1 MLRLCLQLEIVTNVV
16 KHRKK
21 RRLTFI
27 SLNCQDFYVFNRS
40 ARWYIDRP
48 STYKEDSSFPTSEF
62 PQVDPRNLGCRIS
75 GSKQKHWEH
84 ISLCLQKQEIQT
96 LLHICN
102 RLQSWYAW
110 YVYIYIY
117 TWLLYTYIII
127 YIYNS
132 LLDPNLVFWAQIP
145 QAPGRCAT
153 GLALG
158 VAESLGDSK
167 QTGFWIM
174 CERCDEEWCNDDT

>member
-27 SLNCQDFYVFNRS
+27 SLNCKDFYVFNRS
-40 ARWYIDRP
+40 ARWYIYRP
-48 STYKEDSSFPTSEF
+48 STYEEDSSFPTSEF

-110 YVYIYIY
+110 YVYIYMV
-117 TWLLYTYIII
+117 II
-127 YIYNS
+127 YIHNHIYII
-132 LLDPNLVFWAQIP
+132 VYWIP
-145 QAPGRCAT
+145 TWCFGPKFPKLQGDVP
-153 GLALG
+153 LG
-158 VAESLGDSK
+158 SPWESLSHLVIRNK
-167 QTGFWIM
+167 LGF
-174 CERCDEEWCNDDT
+174 E